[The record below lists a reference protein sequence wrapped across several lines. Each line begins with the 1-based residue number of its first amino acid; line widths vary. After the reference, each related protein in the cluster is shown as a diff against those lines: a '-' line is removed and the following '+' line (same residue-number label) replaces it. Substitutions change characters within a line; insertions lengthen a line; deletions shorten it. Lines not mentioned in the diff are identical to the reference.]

1 MYVAETEGG
10 KLYSYEIV
18 GEGEVKKLSFPESI
32 NGGCLLNKEGGIK
45 RFDSLALE
53 NNGNVCVATLIT
65 GGISVIT
72 PHGELL
78 EFIKFEDP
86 YITNICF
93 GSENL
98 KKAYITASYEGKLL
112 EVDWGREGL
121 PLNFLNK

>member
-1 MYVAETEGG
+1 MV
-10 KLYSYEIV
+10 S
-18 GEGEVKKLSFPESI
+18 
-32 NGGCLLNKEGGIK
+32 
-45 RFDSLALE
+45 
-53 NNGNVCVATLIT
+53 
-65 GGISVIT
+65 
-72 PHGELL
+72 LL

-98 KKAYITASYEGKLL
+98 KKAYITASYEGNLL